1 MAGLRTLLLAAAAQ
15 PCQAYLMSRAGL
27 TVTNAAFRD
36 VAAKVIQPSVRT
48 TVPLPETLRSLQIP
62 ASIGGMITDGFGKCG
77 VCVEESQRNG
87 TDLDSCG
94 KFTVLALPTAAAA
107 EADERPPVTG
117 WHDGAGLRVDSGDIV
132 VSPRPSSAPVGGM
145 QRLGIPAAAPVRA
158 RVVAQAS
165 QALGGWPGRGQGGGT
180 GSPPA
185 GGGGPPQGGA
195 PPGGGPPG
203 GGGPPPRG
211 GPPAGGGP
219 PPQGGPP
226 GGGGPPPGGGPPGG
240 GPPGGGPPPR
250 GGPPQGGGPPPGG
263 GPPGGGPPGMNRGGP
278 PGGMP
283 PPGGA
288 NPDPNPSPNPNSNLK
303 PHTNPSLASSMLFIG
318 GPPGMNRGGPPGG
331 MPPPGGA
338 NPDPNPNS
346 DPTLTHTLT
355 LRPNLTLPY
364 LTNAVLFIGGPP
376 GMNQGG
382 SPGGMPPPGG
392 AKPDPNRK
400 PNAHPHPHP
409 HPKANPHPSLT
420 CCLIF

>member
-27 TVTNAAFRD
+27 TVTNAA
-36 VAAKVIQPSVRT
+36 KVIQPSVRT
-48 TVPLPETLRSLQIP
+48 TVQPSVPLPETLRSLQIP

-77 VCVEESQRNG
+77 VCMEESQRNG
-87 TDLDSCG
+87 TDLDSYG

-132 VSPRPSSAPVGGM
+132 VSPRPSSAPVGGL

-240 GPPGGGPPPR
+240 GPPGGGGPPPR
-250 GGPPQGGGPPPGG
+250 GGPPPGG
-263 GPPGGGPPGMNRGGP
+263 GPPG
-278 PGGMP
+278 
-283 PPGGA
+283 
-288 NPDPNPSPNPNSNLK
+288 
-303 PHTNPSLASSMLFIG
+303 G

-364 LTNAVLFIGGPP
+364 P
-376 GMNQGG
+376 NQRRAFHRWPAGNEPRRFTWWHAAAG
-382 SPGGMPPPGG
+382 
-392 AKPDPNRK
+392 R
-400 PNAHPHPHP
+400 
-409 HPKANPHPSLT
+409 
-420 CCLIF
+420 C

>member
-1 MAGLRTLLLAAAAQ
+1 MGGIYNVLTEVGGKGLTGPRVAGCPLLHPCERSADSRERDARPAGMAGLRTLLLAAAAQ

-27 TVTNAAFRD
+27 TVKTAASRD

-48 TVPLPETLRSLQIP
+48 TVQPSVPPPETLRSLQIP

-117 WHDGAGLRVDSGDIV
+117 WRDGAGLRGDSGDIV
-132 VSPRPSSAPVGGM
+132 VSPRPSSAPVGGL

-203 GGGPPPRG
+203 GGGPPP
-211 GPPAGGGP
+211 GGGP
-219 PPQGGPP
+219 PV
-226 GGGGPPPGGGPPGG
+226 
-240 GPPGGGPPPR
+240 
-250 GGPPQGGGPPPGG
+250 
-263 GPPGGGPPGMNRGGP
+263 
-278 PGGMP
+278 
-283 PPGGA
+283 
-288 NPDPNPSPNPNSNLK
+288 NSAFE
-303 PHTNPSLASSMLFIG
+303 P
-318 GPPGMNRGGPPGG
+318 
-331 MPPPGGA
+331 
-338 NPDPNPNS
+338 
-346 DPTLTHTLT
+346 
-355 LRPNLTLPY
+355 
-364 LTNAVLFIGGPP
+364 
-376 GMNQGG
+376 
-382 SPGGMPPPGG
+382 
-392 AKPDPNRK
+392 
-400 PNAHPHPHP
+400 
-409 HPKANPHPSLT
+409 
-420 CCLIF
+420 C

>member
-1 MAGLRTLLLAAAAQ
+1 MFGKVTGRRDGCPLLPPLRAERGLSRARRAPGMAGLRTLLLAAAAQ

-36 VAAKVIQPSVRT
+36 AKVIQPSVRT

-87 TDLDSCG
+87 TDLDSYG

-117 WHDGAGLRVDSGDIV
+117 WLDGAGLRIDSGDIV
-132 VSPRPSSAPVGGM
+132 VSPRSSSAPVGGM

-185 GGGGPPQGGA
+185 GGGGPPPGGA

-203 GGGPPPRG
+203 GGGPPPR
-211 GPPAGGGP
+211 
-219 PPQGGPP
+219 
-226 GGGGPPPGGGPPGG
+226 
-240 GPPGGGPPPR
+240 
-250 GGPPQGGGPPPGG
+250 GGPPPGG

-288 NPDPNPSPNPNSNLK
+288 NPDPN
-303 PHTNPSLASSMLFIG
+303 
-318 GPPGMNRGGPPGG
+318 
-331 MPPPGGA
+331 
-338 NPDPNPNS
+338 
-346 DPTLTHTLT
+346 
-355 LRPNLTLPY
+355 
-364 LTNAVLFIGGPP
+364 
-376 GMNQGG
+376 
-382 SPGGMPPPGG
+382 
-392 AKPDPNRK
+392 RK
-400 PNAHPHPHP
+400 PNPHPHP
-409 HPKANPHPSLT
+409 HPNPKPNPNPSPA
-420 CCLIF
+420 

>member
-87 TDLDSCG
+87 TDLDSYG

-117 WHDGAGLRVDSGDIV
+117 WLDGAGLRVDSGDIV

-288 NPDPNPSPNPNSNLK
+288 NPDPNP
-303 PHTNPSLASSMLFIG
+303 
-318 GPPGMNRGGPPGG
+318 
-331 MPPPGGA
+331 
-338 NPDPNPNS
+338 NS

-420 CCLIF
+420 SCLIF